1 MFVPPEYATINCG
14 IGCTFNGITLRA
26 NGSTGPISVPSGSA
40 VSLLASKNS
49 GSGCTLLLC
58 SFFDNG
64 SPIPSNGLNSTSY
77 AFSTLGTHIVAAGC
91 ECSPCDVFGDDIV
104 TVNVTP
110 CTESPALNPP
120 ANFTAPS
127 FSYSTVVAGPNGENW
142 GNTNIQYSDANLS
155 CAQICRNGGP
165 AYRIEGDFSLTTSS
179 ITIRTQVPANGTC
192 SAVARTAANISHT
205 EGHELTHANALLG
218 VINSWKSQIGT
229 EYSGL
234 AACQAA
240 LSSLKSIVAQAYT
253 QEVSDQQNH
262 VDHAGERRHAAVCP
276 TANGSAAEVVCG
288 LGGWNC
294 SPSNTY

>member
-1 MFVPPEYATINCG
+1 MQL
-14 IGCTFNGITLRA
+14 LR
-26 NGSTGPISVPSGSA
+26 
-40 VSLLASKNS
+40 
-49 GSGCTLLLC
+49 
-58 SFFDNG
+58 NG
-64 SPIPSNGLNSTSY
+64 SPIPSNGLNSTTHFFTG
-77 AFSTLGTHIVAAGC
+77 AGTHTVAAGC

-110 CTESPALNPP
+110 CTESPTLNPP

-127 FSYSTVVAGPNGENW
+127 FSYSTVVAGPSGENW
-142 GNTNIQYSDANLS
+142 GKTDIQYSDANLS

-165 AYRIEGDFSLTTSS
+165 AYRIQGDFSLPTSS

-192 SAVARTAANISHT
+192 SASARTGANITHT

-218 VINSWKSQIGT
+218 VLNSWKSQIGT
-229 EYSGL
+229 EYSTL

-240 LSSLKSIVAQAYT
+240 LSSLKSIVSQGYT
-253 QEVSDQQNH
+253 QEVTDQQNH

-276 TANGSAAEVVCG
+276 TANGPAAEVVCG